1 MVSSVQVK
9 RESEAIAT
17 TAVPLMRSPALV
29 ARLQQGEAVIE
40 AESLTAWGALVAA
53 HLYLPQAPERVWG
66 PLSDCA
72 AWSQLLPSLSESR
85 QLREPEHPEGSLWY
99 QAAGFQ
105 FLCFNPKVETYLQ
118 VRERAPHCLAFRQV
132 RGTLKRFAAEL
143 RAQPWAGGTLV
154 SYTVSARLPQP
165 LPALLLR
172 QGIQGVLPYN
182 LQALRRSL
190 LQALS

>member
-1 MVSSVQVK
+1 MVGSVQVQFE
-9 RESEAIAT
+9 RETIAPASEPSASSVLAT
-17 TAVPLMRSPALV
+17 
-29 ARLQQGEAVIE
+29 RLQQGEVVVE
-40 AESLTAWGALVAA
+40 TESITERGALVVA
-53 HLYLPQAPERVWG
+53 HLYFPQVPDRVWE

-85 QLREPEHPEGSLWY
+85 LLHEPEHPEGALFY

-105 FLCFNPKVETYLQ
+105 FLCFNPKVEAYLQ
-118 VRERAPHCLAFRQV
+118 VRERARHRLTFRQV
-132 RGTLKRFAAEL
+132 RGTLARFAAEL
-143 RAQPWAGGTLV
+143 KAMPWAGGTLV

-165 LPALLLR
+165 LPVLLLR

-190 LQALS
+190 LQSLA